1 MKLEKIFL
9 VSILILAIVTI
20 GAVSA
25 SEDISDDTITAI
37 EPTDEIVSE
46 SVEQETTDEIV
57 SESVEQEATD
67 DGLNQ
72 AVGDGSSEETISDS
86 VDKEDSTLELSQTV
100 DETLAQENINSNEQ
114 LTATPNDIEIGFN
127 DINGYT
133 NAITTISSSGNR
145 NGTFYVYLNGVKK
158 LNYKITNGFLEKSV
172 ELSEYEE
179 KFKSV
184 VLVYPSDLNIK
195 KSGTYSIKV
204 SFKGDD
210 YPTETTMAIS
220 SVSMLFCEINSQYE
234 YMSTTETAP
243 LTIDFPGVKS
253 GTVKV
258 YLVHYQEQNITYSK
272 LLGSSKIV
280 NGTASV
286 KLSGLNTDYNSL
298 LIKYSTNLGDGNM
311 SYGILVRPNSK
322 NVTVSVSPAVLYV
335 GSKPVVK
342 LTAKEPGWLR
352 IFVDGKE
359 KDFSDVSTKKYVISN
374 LTAGKHTVKVV
385 FIRYGSF
392 YSKRFTITVKKLAT
406 KIIAKKKTFKVKTK
420 VKKYTITLKSGK
432 KLVKKVKVT
441 LRVGKKTYKAKT
453 NNKGKATFK
462 ITKLKK
468 RGKYT
473 ATIKFVGTKKY
484 KATRKKVKITVKK

>member
-46 SVEQETTDEIV
+46 SVEQE
-57 SESVEQEATD
+57 ATD
-67 DGLNQ
+67 DGLSQ
-72 AVGDGSSEETISDS
+72 AVVDESNEETISDS

-195 KSGTYSIKV
+195 KSGTYNIKV

-220 SVSMLFCEINSQYE
+220 SVSMLFCEINSQ
-234 YMSTTETAP
+234 
-243 LTIDFPGVKS
+243 
-253 GTVKV
+253 
-258 YLVHYQEQNITYSK
+258 
-272 LLGSSKIV
+272 
-280 NGTASV
+280 
-286 KLSGLNTDYNSL
+286 
-298 LIKYSTNLGDGNM
+298 
-311 SYGILVRPNSK
+311 
-322 NVTVSVSPAVLYV
+322 
-335 GSKPVVK
+335 
-342 LTAKEPGWLR
+342 
-352 IFVDGKE
+352 
-359 KDFSDVSTKKYVISN
+359 
-374 LTAGKHTVKVV
+374 
-385 FIRYGSF
+385 
-392 YSKRFTITVKKLAT
+392 
-406 KIIAKKKTFKVKTK
+406 
-420 VKKYTITLKSGK
+420 
-432 KLVKKVKVT
+432 
-441 LRVGKKTYKAKT
+441 
-453 NNKGKATFK
+453 
-462 ITKLKK
+462 
-468 RGKYT
+468 
-473 ATIKFVGTKKY
+473 
-484 KATRKKVKITVKK
+484 